1 MLYMGD
7 DLHGKQMTVE
17 VRNEAGDV
25 VVRRQVSM
33 RPAKVD
39 EFLEQLHQIGD
50 GKYVVL
56 MEVCGFH
63 DWLVRRLKADPYCQG
78 VFLIQPEQA
87 LKQKT
92 DRRDASRLSEILWVN
107 RERLLAEQSVQG
119 VRCVYQPT
127 EEERQDRQ
135 ITSQRQRLG
144 RRRTQ
149 TINQMRHILRRNNL
163 EWERPTK
170 GFQTQKVKRW
180 LKTLALEETERLEM
194 DQLLEQW
201 ELWDRQIAQC
211 EERMAQRFSRSVAAQ
226 LLATIVGVSCYMA
239 LAIASRIGDVRRF
252 PRGRSLANFF
262 GLTPGSRSSGERQRQ
277 GSITKQ
283 GSQLVRFLLGQLV
296 LHVLRK
302 DGKLRAWY
310 KGIKKRRGSKIARV
324 AVMRRLT
331 GILWRML
338 SKQEA
343 YRYEG
348 VTEPRRP
355 DPASPSEACVLPD
368 RAALLAASPA
378 SAASQRSAG
387 QVPVP
392 HLCSE

>member
-7 DLHGKQMTVE
+7 DLHSKQMTVE

-33 RPAKVD
+33 RPAKVE

-78 VFLIQPEQA
+78 VLLIQPEQA
-87 LKQKT
+87 SKQKT

-107 RERLLAEQSVQG
+107 RERLVAGQSVQG

-127 EEERQDRQ
+127 EEERRDRQ

-149 TINQMRHILRRNNL
+149 TINQVRHILRRNNL

-170 GFQTQKVKRW
+170 GFQTKKVKRW
-180 LKTLALEETERLEM
+180 LSTLALDAMERLEM

-211 EERMAQRFSRSVAAQ
+211 EERMAERFSRSVAAQ
-226 LLATIVGVSCYMA
+226 LLTTIVGVSCYMA
-239 LAIASRIGDVRRF
+239 LAIASRIGEIQRF
-252 PRGRSLANFF
+252 RSGRSLANFF
-262 GLTPGSRSSGERQRQ
+262 GLVPGSRSSGERQRQ

-283 GSQLVRFLLGQLV
+283 GSPLVRFLLGQLV

-343 YRYEG
+343 YCYEG
-348 VTEPRRP
+348 VTESRRA
-355 DPASPSEACVLPD
+355 DPASASEACVLPE
-368 RAALLAASPA
+368 RAALLAAHLA
-378 SAASQRSAG
+378 SAVRQRPAVE
-387 QVPVP
+387 VPVP